1 MFAIGYIDK
10 VNHKLI
16 LVRDRLGVKPLYYY
30 KTGSSFYFSSEPK
43 GIICQKNF
51 KKRINHT
58 EVYNYFNRGNTS
70 NENTLFKGMKKLP
83 PGCFRIRSSYKRIY
97 SKELLEL

>member
-51 KKRINHT
+51 KKELIILKFIIILI
-58 EVYNYFNRGNTS
+58 EAI
-70 NENTLFKGMKKLP
+70 LAMKIPYL
-83 PGCFRIRSSYKRIY
+83 RV
-97 SKELLEL
+97 